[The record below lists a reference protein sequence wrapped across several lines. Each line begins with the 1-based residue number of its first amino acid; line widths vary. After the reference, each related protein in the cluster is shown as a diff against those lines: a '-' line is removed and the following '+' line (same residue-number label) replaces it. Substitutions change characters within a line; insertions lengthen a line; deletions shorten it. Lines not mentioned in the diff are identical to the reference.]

1 MRAEIISIGTEL
13 LVGSI
18 LNTNARFLSQALAEH
33 AVDVYHQM
41 TVGDNIDRIIGCLK
55 TAAERSEIIVTSGG
69 LGPTEDDVTTRAV
82 SRFLGKP
89 LLFHAPT
96 YRYIRQ
102 RLKKRAL
109 AMNPL
114 TATQCHVPKE
124 AKVLEN
130 SMGTAP
136 GTLSG
141 FDWEGQKRWLLVLP
155 GPPRE
160 LEPLFRKA
168 WPLLAKLAKIKK
180 EHFEI
185 RPVHLAGVLESQVAQ
200 KVTDLLKR
208 PPPVTV
214 GIYAKPQEVELKIMA
229 KAPSKPKAMKL
240 ADRMERTIRKR
251 LKEKVFGVNRE
262 SLSVVVGNLLRKRK
276 ATLAAAESCTG
287 GLFSNFVTDTAG
299 SSVYFAGGIVAYS
312 NRIKQSA
319 LKVNGASLRKLGAVS
334 APVAREMAKN
344 VKLLF
349 QTDFGVGI
357 TGIAGPGG
365 GSAKKPAGLVYIAI
379 TGPRRTRVTKNLFLG
394 DRATIKKSA
403 ALKALDLLRLEL
415 ENHAR

>member
-180 EHFEI
+180 EHF
-185 RPVHLAGVLESQVAQ
+185 
-200 KVTDLLKR
+200 
-208 PPPVTV
+208 
-214 GIYAKPQEVELKIMA
+214 
-229 KAPSKPKAMKL
+229 
-240 ADRMERTIRKR
+240 
-251 LKEKVFGVNRE
+251 
-262 SLSVVVGNLLRKRK
+262 
-276 ATLAAAESCTG
+276 
-287 GLFSNFVTDTAG
+287 
-299 SSVYFAGGIVAYS
+299 
-312 NRIKQSA
+312 
-319 LKVNGASLRKLGAVS
+319 
-334 APVAREMAKN
+334 
-344 VKLLF
+344 
-349 QTDFGVGI
+349 
-357 TGIAGPGG
+357 
-365 GSAKKPAGLVYIAI
+365 
-379 TGPRRTRVTKNLFLG
+379 
-394 DRATIKKSA
+394 
-403 ALKALDLLRLEL
+403 
-415 ENHAR
+415 